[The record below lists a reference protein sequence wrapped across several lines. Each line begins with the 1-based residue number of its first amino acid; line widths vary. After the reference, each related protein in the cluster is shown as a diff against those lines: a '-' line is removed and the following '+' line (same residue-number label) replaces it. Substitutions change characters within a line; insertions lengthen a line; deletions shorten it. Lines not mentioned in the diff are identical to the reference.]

1 MGILFFMCSSPSA
14 VHSSPEIWEL
24 AHKTRCLWED
34 QYPSMLPRKKLFS
47 FFSVNNK
54 SPGVAW
60 QLQSVPQHIFPS
72 LIHVSWQSLGDTSEK
87 WTLSNLILNLLIPG
101 EDAKGSNPGQS
112 PQRTTPRCYLSPQ
125 PLLLAEAPR
134 GPHQLPA
141 TAVTLAS
148 WMTAVRAACHTSTTQ
163 TKPVRRWEPEQQS
176 HMLQTPAALP
186 HLEGFESFQWSFLT
200 SHSHPGRAAPGI
212 PGCGPGKV
220 LCMPSV
226 CLISGLQQTY
236 AEPPVSLYIS
246 LKGKIAHLQ
255 VGP

>member
-101 EDAKGSNPGQS
+101 EDAKGSNSGQS

-125 PLLLAEAPR
+125 PLLLAAAPR

-163 TKPVRRWEPEQQS
+163 TKPCGGESLSSSHTCCRHQLPCPTWRALNPFNDLSWHPTVILGGQLPEFQGAVQGKFCACPQS
-176 HMLQTPAALP
+176 
-186 HLEGFESFQWSFLT
+186 
-200 SHSHPGRAAPGI
+200 
-212 PGCGPGKV
+212 V
-220 LCMPSV
+220 
-226 CLISGLQQTY
+226 
-236 AEPPVSLYIS
+236 
-246 LKGKIAHLQ
+246 
-255 VGP
+255 